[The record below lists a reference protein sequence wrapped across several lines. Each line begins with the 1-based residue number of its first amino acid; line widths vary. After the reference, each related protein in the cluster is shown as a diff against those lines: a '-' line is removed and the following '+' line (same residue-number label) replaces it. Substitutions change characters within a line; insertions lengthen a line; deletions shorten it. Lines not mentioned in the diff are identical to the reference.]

1 MHFLRY
7 CVSTCDGWLLKTSW
21 NMWKFPF
28 SPIFNTRIN
37 IQSLFFHQRERACN
51 RSVCLFVSSQAS
63 TVLRFHFQ
71 ILCDGRR
78 SRSQQLWKS
87 VETFDFPQRPLGW
100 LSIWSSLLG
109 SQVKADLEKNKTW
122 SNILYE
128 KTQRRHN
135 RLVASCGNTNIKVLM
150 QPLAF
155 GVRCELWMLS
165 CNSSFTSI
173 QVKSADSDEMTLKAY
188 LTLWESISF
197 KIKKKT

>member
-1 MHFLRY
+1 MGG
-7 CVSTCDGWLLKTSW
+7 CSKQVGT
-21 NMWKFPF
+21 WKFPF

-37 IQSLFFHQRERACN
+37 IQSLFFHQSERACN

-87 VETFDFPQRPLGW
+87 VETFYFPQRPLGW
-100 LSIWSSLLG
+100 LSIWSSFLG